1 MEDKL
6 RLFAMKWIRGRF
18 LDILQT
24 KDLTYR
30 RAEGQGEG
38 FLLPGL
44 SVSLQYRVRAV
55 NPLGRGPFSALA
67 EVLAG
72 RILVQRS
79 HLLADRSRMKGGLQF
94 DLISVLQQQQ
104 QEMQQMQQREADERQ
119 KQKLQQDQEDGKGKE
134 KDPKENDE
142 KDQVNAEDDW
152 FAKLAEL
159 CPFKKD
165 SS

>member
-30 RAEGQGEG
+30 TAEGQGEG

-79 HLLADRSRMKGGLQF
+79 HMLSDRSRMKGGLQF

-104 QEMQQMQQREADERQ
+104 QEMQQREADERQ
-119 KQKLQQDQEDGKGKE
+119 KQKLQQDQEGGKGKG
-134 KDPKENDE
+134 KGPKENDE